1 MVMTFFLTVWSGF
14 FVIAP
19 NLLGHAGRRGSDDYR
34 MSALAEDLQP
44 YLDMHTYDVIVGFSL
59 GGTVALSLLPLLPK
73 EKEATVILVDPP
85 LELSKRTERER
96 NMLMEEIM
104 RVKTVD
110 EFMTDHPAWSRL
122 HSVTR
127 LLGLSMCD
135 RTVVES
141 IFQVNFQM

>member
-1 MVMTFFLTVWSGF
+1 MVMTFFLTFWSGF

-19 NLLGHAGRRGSDDYR
+19 NLLGHAGRRGSDYR

-44 YLDMHTYDVIVGFSL
+44 YLVINTYDVIIGFSL

-73 EKEATVILVDPP
+73 EKETTVILVDPP
-85 LELSKRTERER
+85 LEVPKRSEIER
-96 NMLMEEIM
+96 NMIMDEIM

-110 EFMTDHPAWSRL
+110 ELITDNPAWSR
-122 HSVTR
+122 VDCVIKM
-127 LLGLSMCD
+127 LGLSMCD

-141 IFQVNFQM
+141 IFQVKFQV